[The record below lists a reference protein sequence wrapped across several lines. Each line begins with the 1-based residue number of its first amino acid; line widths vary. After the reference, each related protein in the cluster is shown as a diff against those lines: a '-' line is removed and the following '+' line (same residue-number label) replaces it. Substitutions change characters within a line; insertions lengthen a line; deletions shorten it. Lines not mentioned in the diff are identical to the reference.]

1 MIEFREADHTYWI
14 AGVRVPNVSEILTVA
29 GLKERPR
36 YVTQEVWDRKAEIG
50 KAAHLATE
58 YDDQGILDEATV
70 DEQIRPYL
78 EGWRKFKEDF
88 RIHPAEFTE
97 IELVVYSLDG
107 WYAGMMD
114 RRWKKRV
121 LDIKTGMAVPAT
133 GAQLAAYSEAYKFM
147 TGEESGDGWAV
158 HVNTKGSYDLKV
170 YPAAEHAP
178 KWRQAWQT
186 YYKKKGAKA

>member
-29 GLKERPR
+29 GLKEKPR
-36 YVTQEVWDRKAEIG
+36 YVSQEHWDWKAEIG
-50 KAAHLATE
+50 KAAHKATE
-58 YDDQGILDEATV
+58 YDDQGILEESSV
-70 DEQIRPYL
+70 DKQIRPYL
-78 EGWRKFKEDF
+78 EGWREFKKDF
-88 RIHPAEFTE
+88 RIDPAEFTE

-121 LDIKTGMAVPAT
+121 LDIKTGVGNTTT
-133 GAQLAAYSEAYKFM
+133 GAQLAAYSEAYKSM

-158 HVNTKGSYDLKV
+158 HINDKGSYDLKV
-170 YPAAEHAP
+170 YPLAEHAP

-186 YYKKKGAKA
+186 YYQKKGAKA